1 LKLLKNLIIRNI
13 KIHNIPN
20 IIEISKYMELN
31 KITHSK
37 NYENI
42 YLSASY
48 DFSEFDGSKKI
59 KV

>member
-1 LKLLKNLIIRNI
+1 
-13 KIHNIPN
+13 
-20 IIEISKYMELN
+20 MELN
-31 KITHSK
+31 KFTHSK

-59 KV
+59 KVWGFLVVPPKGTVTS